1 MGIIRSSRAVQWTR
15 ERIDSLSTIE
25 VRQLRAN
32 AERLHE
38 PEVTALC
45 DEVLDARPRGGGP
58 RSVKA
63 PKQNSRPKKA
73 TAP

>member
-1 MGIIRSSRAVQWTR
+1 MGIIRSGRAMEWTR

-32 AERLHE
+32 AERLQE

-45 DEVLDARPRGGGP
+45 DAVLGTRPRGLAK
-58 RSVKA
+58 SAK
-63 PKQNSRPKKA
+63 PKK
-73 TAP
+73 TA